1 MATPDAE
8 VAGAVL
14 DEDGQALLSNSLSPP
29 PAETIRPLE
38 LTPESEHST
47 ALPSVGTACIAAPE
61 SPETAASA
69 AAAASGGDYAAVEQ
83 KDGAASAAA
92 SAAAASGGDYA
103 AVEQKDGAA
112 SAAASA
118 AASGGDYAAVEQ
130 KDGAASAAASGAAD
144 QKAIDDA
151 ASAAASAAAALEP
164 VDSERTIKQAK
175 TLVDCRIIVD
185 ESSKMIKLFKQ
196 LEENNSTINSL
207 RDLQETLKLFFAQG
221 TKAQTA
227 SQAEVACR
235 GDVEDKVLSR
245 SEEISNLEETLQ
257 DTEYNIS
264 LLKERINSIVTK
276 IDTLKTLL
284 VTLNDKIDK
293 DIQKEKILTQDIE
306 NWCTRHTTLVEQLK
320 AKKQQ
325 QQEEPTV
332 EESEIV
338 KLEDEIKQ
346 LEDQITTSRHQLMT
360 SNISLTEQEKTR
372 EMHGQNKTK
381 YEAILISDR
390 SKLHKLQAS
399 KTRTSDDLEYLKQS
413 SPSHSK
419 PTPAKGSHTRSPS
432 FSHFKFSTSSYDP
445 TEADSIITTNHTK
458 IKEALDHTYCTTNF
472 KVAINKF
479 YQDRIPADKALD
491 IPSVESIFTSPDFSL
506 KKYKISSALI
516 VRSNIIRDLIHES
529 LSTIT
534 VTVTN
539 TGLAIKAILQKKLEA
554 DDQQRSAKV
563 ESSLACVIHQTAA
576 SEFADTVTTL
586 LQEETTRK
594 DAEATALAT
603 QKTQAVTTLQKADGL
618 RDEADRFIRAAENKK
633 QTVEERGKSATEAAR
648 TATEGSKAFLQAAT
662 EFDKAAKLEKVAS
675 EADRLR
681 YEADRLRDEADRL
694 RDEADR
700 LRGIK
705 AEKSELSEDKAR
717 RDQHPLLY
725 QIQTA
730 VYVGSKSATPVP
742 KQEEKDDSG
751 SDSDSTSPP
760 AGQGGGGGGGQG
772 VVVQEAGGHGR
783 AEHGA
788 GVDGAGG
795 QGGVVQGA
803 GGHGRAEHGAGGHGA
818 GGQGVVVQEAGGH
831 GRAEHGAGVDGAGG
845 QGVVVQEA
853 GGHGRAEHGAG
864 VDGAGGQG
872 VVVQEAGGHGRAE
885 HGAGVDGAGGQG
897 VVVQEA
903 GGHGRAEHGAGVD
916 GAGGQGVVVGGVQGV
931 VGGVVQGVVQ
941 GVVIDDSVMVEAEEE
956 VITVPKATTMIEI
969 SAVATHDAV
978 QTNTEPKVKVLPPMT
993 ATHTP
998 KIENLSIKHEFSS
1011 FSKETNKINEGKPN
1025 SIEALLLSRF
1035 NPIIRNNVLDSAK
1048 PDAPMVTP
1056 YYNTLMLWR
1065 EGRKSRE
1072 DEREMKT
1079 GIDPFGYDNNGVQVC
1094 PPALLGDKVF

>member
-69 AAAASGGDYAAVEQ
+69 A
-83 KDGAASAAA
+83 
-92 SAAAASGGDYA
+92 
-103 AVEQKDGAA
+103 
-112 SAAASA
+112 A

-694 RDEADR
+694 R
-700 LRGIK
+700 GIK

-760 AGQGGGGGGGQG
+760 AGQGGGGG
-772 VVVQEAGGHGR
+772 
-783 AEHGA
+783 
-788 GVDGAGG
+788 
-795 QGGVVQGA
+795 
-803 GGHGRAEHGAGGHGA
+803 
-818 GGQGVVVQEAGGH
+818 
-831 GRAEHGAGVDGAGG
+831 
-845 QGVVVQEA
+845 
-853 GGHGRAEHGAG
+853 
-864 VDGAGGQG
+864 
-872 VVVQEAGGHGRAE
+872 
-885 HGAGVDGAGGQG
+885 GGQG